1 MIWPVKKEDKL
12 LILVDSIMNENDIQ
26 KLIGEINKITEHC
39 NEIMVMKWTE
49 FQTSDHE
56 ITIDVILSFASQA
69 IPTSKFLKILN
80 HGGSIVL
87 HKSIKSEK
95 KDEIKDVFASDIL
108 QLGISGFVFENI
120 EILNSPSIHTIKELL
135 GYDSNNDICKIV
147 AKKPSYEAG
156 SNVTLSFPKLKTNIW
171 KVDDVIEDDLIN
183 EDSLLDEEDEI
194 KPIKPTS
201 TACDIADKKKR
212 KACKDCT
219 CGLSKELNDAVEIK
233 NESSSCGNCY
243 LGDAFRCG
251 SCPYLGTPAFKP
263 GEKVFL
269 PNNQVTIE

>member
-12 LILVDSIMNENDIQ
+12 LVLVDSIMNENDIQ
-26 KLIGEINKITEHC
+26 KLIA
-39 NEIMVMKWTE
+39 
-49 FQTSDHE
+49 DHE

-95 KDEIKDVFASDIL
+95 KNEIKDVFASDIL